1 MFFQQNN
8 FNFTGPLI
16 LLSVA
21 RIWLYWQ
28 FIGTQVVHWP
38 KVQGTKRSCW
48 RSSGSSTRSSTA
60 PLPLRSPA
68 VQWTDVATHLTGQ
81 AHIATVRADGS
92 PHVAKVWP
100 ALDGQTIWIGTRATS
115 GKARNLR
122 VNPEAAL
129 MFEPAGEAYV
139 SGDVELISD
148 LPTKRR
154 IWDSGIFP
162 YPLAGFFGAPTATT
176 SCCCASP
183 RAGRS

>member
-1 MFFQQNN
+1 
-8 FNFTGPLI
+8 
-16 LLSVA
+16 
-21 RIWLYWQ
+21 
-28 FIGTQVVHWP
+28 
-38 KVQGTKRSCW
+38 
-48 RSSGSSTRSSTA
+48 
-60 PLPLRSPA
+60 

-139 SGDVELISD
+139 SGDVEVIAALVLIS
-148 LPTKRR
+148 L
-154 IWDSGIFP
+154 S
-162 YPLAGFFGAPTATT
+162 LAGTLLLITDLLFPVGFAIVAAVVTFVVLSLLWWAFPVA
-176 SCCCASP
+176 
-183 RAGRS
+183 RRLRGR